1 MRCFIPSPAPKPMI
15 SESEALQ
22 RVLVAVT
29 PLGLRRLPLAEALE
43 AFAGRDLIA
52 TVPIPGFDQSSM
64 DGYALRASDAA
75 LVSLPVTGE
84 QAAGRD
90 LGLVCEPGSCV
101 RIFTGAPLPRGA
113 DAVIMQED
121 VKREGDA
128 IRCLEAVEKGENV
141 RRAGADVCA
150 GQIIVRRGERL
161 TPARLGLLA
170 SQGLTEVETVQK
182 PRVAVL
188 STGDELVPPGGG
200 PLAAGQIYNSNAI
213 MLASL
218 LRRLGIEDITTEHC
232 ADDLDV
238 TTRCLKHL
246 TSSHDAVIL
255 SGGVSVGDHDQVKP
269 ALKQLGIEPD
279 LWRVKVKPGKPF
291 LFAKGPRAFV
301 FGLPGNPV
309 SSFVTFLLFVKPALL
324 RLMGAAESEIEP
336 LMLPVPVAE
345 SMRNDGDRP
354 HYIRGRIVKGRFE
367 SSGMQQS
374 HALHALARADALLRL
389 EAGETLEEGACGT
402 VWRLD

>member
-1 MRCFIPSPAPKPMI
+1 MI

-22 RVLVAVT
+22 RVLAAVSPRGLQTT
-29 PLGLRRLPLAEALE
+29 PLEQALD
-43 AFAGRDLIA
+43 AFAGRDVIA

-64 DGYALRASDAA
+64 DGYALRAADLA
-75 LVSLPVTGE
+75 LESLSVNGE
-84 QAAGRD
+84 QPAGRD
-90 LGLVCEPGSCV
+90 LGLVCEPGTCL

-121 VKREGDA
+121 VKREGES
-128 IRCLEAVEKGENV
+128 IRCLEPVEKGENV
-141 RRAGADVCA
+141 RRVGADVCA
-150 GQIIVRRGERL
+150 GQIIIKRGERL

-170 SQGLTEVETVQK
+170 SQGLTEVQTVQK

-200 PLAAGQIYNSNAI
+200 PLAVGQIYNSNAI

-218 LRRLGIEDITTEHC
+218 LRRLGIAEVTTEHC

-246 TSSHDAVIL
+246 TTSHDAVIL

-291 LFAKGPRAFV
+291 LFAQSSRAFV

-309 SSFVTFLLFVKPALL
+309 SSFVTFSLFVRPALL
-324 RLMGAAESEIEP
+324 RLMGASESEIEP
-336 LMLPVPVAE
+336 LMLQVPLAE
-345 SMRNDGDRP
+345 TMRNDGGRP
-354 HYIRGRIVKGRFE
+354 HYIRGRLVKGRFE

-389 EAGETLEEGACGT
+389 EAGETIEAGACGT
-402 VWRLD
+402 MWRLD

>member
-1 MRCFIPSPAPKPMI
+1 MI

-22 RVLVAVT
+22 RVLAAVS
-29 PLGLRRLPLAEALE
+29 PLGLQTMPLAEALD
-43 AFAGRDLIA
+43 AFVGRDVIA

-64 DGYALRASDAA
+64 DGYALRAADVM
-75 LVSLPVTGE
+75 LERLPVKGE
-84 QAAGRD
+84 QPAGRD
-90 LGLVCEPGSCV
+90 LDLVCEPGTCL
-101 RIFTGAPLPRGA
+101 RIFTGAALPRGA

-121 VKREGDA
+121 VRRDGES
-128 IRCLEAVEKGENV
+128 IRCLEPVEKGENV

-150 GQIIVRRGERL
+150 GQIIIKRGERL

-170 SQGLTEVETVQK
+170 SQGLTEVQTVQK

-200 PLAAGQIYNSNAI
+200 PLAPGQIYNSNAI

-218 LRRLGIEDITTEHC
+218 LRRLGIAEVTTEHC
-232 ADDLDV
+232 ADDLEV
-238 TTRCLKHL
+238 TTRCLQHL
-246 TSSHDAVIL
+246 TTSHDAVIL

-279 LWRVKVKPGKPF
+279 LWRVRVKPGKPF
-291 LFAKGPRAFV
+291 LFAKGPQSFV

-309 SSFVTFLLFVKPALL
+309 SSFVTFSLFVRPALL
-324 RLMGAAESEIEP
+324 RLMGASEAEIEP
-336 LMLPVPVAE
+336 LMLPMPLAAT
-345 SMRNDGDRP
+345 MRNDGDRP
-354 HYIRGRIVKGRFE
+354 HYIRGRLVKGRFE

-389 EAGETLEEGACGT
+389 EAGETIEAAACGT

>member
-1 MRCFIPSPAPKPMI
+1 MI

-22 RVLVAVT
+22 RVLAAVG
-29 PLGLRRLPLAEALE
+29 PLGFQTTSLAQALD
-43 AFAGRDLIA
+43 AFVGRDVIA
-52 TVPIPGFDQSSM
+52 TMPIPGFDQSSM
-64 DGYALRASDAA
+64 DGYALRAADAM
-75 LVSLPVTGE
+75 LESLPVKGE
-84 QAAGRD
+84 QPAGRD
-90 LGLVCEPGSCV
+90 LGLVCEPGTCL
-101 RIFTGAPLPRGA
+101 RIFTGAALPRGA

-121 VKREGDA
+121 VKRDGES
-128 IRCLEAVEKGENV
+128 IRCLETVERGENV

-150 GQIIVRRGERL
+150 GQIIVKRGERL

-170 SQGLTEVETVQK
+170 SQGLTEVQTVQK

-200 PLAAGQIYNSNAI
+200 PLALGQIYNSNAI

-218 LRRLGIEDITTEHC
+218 LRRLGIAEITTEHC
-232 ADDLDV
+232 LDDLEV
-238 TTRCLKHL
+238 TTRCLQHL
-246 TSSHDAVIL
+246 TASHDAVIL

-279 LWRVKVKPGKPF
+279 LWRVNVKPGKPF
-291 LFAKGPRAFV
+291 LFAKGQRAFV

-309 SSFVTFLLFVKPALL
+309 SSFVTFLLFVRPALL

-345 SMRNDGDRP
+345 TTRNDGDRP
-354 HYIRGRIVKGRFE
+354 HYIRGRIAKGRFE

-389 EAGETLEEGACGT
+389 EAGETIEAGTCGT
-402 VWRLD
+402 VWRLA

>member
-1 MRCFIPSPAPKPMI
+1 MI

-22 RVLVAVT
+22 RVLAAVS
-29 PLGLRRLPLAEALE
+29 PLGLQTMPLAEALD
-43 AFAGRDLIA
+43 AFAGRDVIA
-52 TVPIPGFDQSSM
+52 SVPIPGFDQSSM
-64 DGYALRASDAA
+64 DGYALRAADAM
-75 LVSLPVTGE
+75 LESLPVIGE
-84 QAAGRD
+84 QPAGRD
-90 LGLVCEPGSCV
+90 LGLVCEPGTCV
-101 RIFTGAPLPRGA
+101 RIFTGAALPRGA

-121 VKREGDA
+121 VTRDGES
-128 IRCLEAVEKGENV
+128 IRCFEPVEKGENV

-150 GQIIVRRGERL
+150 GQIIVKRGERL

-170 SQGLTEVETVQK
+170 SQGLTEVQTVQK

-200 PLAAGQIYNSNAI
+200 PLAPGQIYNSNAI

-218 LRRLGIEDITTEHC
+218 LRRLGIAEVTTEHC
-232 ADDLDV
+232 ADDLEV
-238 TTRCLKHL
+238 TTRCLQHL

-291 LFAKGPRAFV
+291 LFAKGPQSFV

-309 SSFVTFLLFVKPALL
+309 SSFVTFSLFVRPALL
-324 RLMGAAESEIEP
+324 RLMGASEAEIEP
-336 LMLPVPVAE
+336 LMLPMPLAAT
-345 SMRNDGDRP
+345 MRNDGDRP
-354 HYIRGRIVKGRFE
+354 HYIRGRLVKGRFE

-389 EAGETLEEGACGT
+389 EAGETIEAGACGT

>member
-1 MRCFIPSPAPKPMI
+1 MI

-22 RVLVAVT
+22 RVLAAVS
-29 PLGLRRLPLAEALE
+29 PLELQTMPLAQALD
-43 AFAGRDLIA
+43 AFAGRDVIA
-52 TVPIPGFDQSSM
+52 SVPIPGFDQSSM
-64 DGYALRASDAA
+64 DGYALRAADAM
-75 LVSLPVTGE
+75 LERLPVIGE
-84 QAAGRD
+84 QPAGRD
-90 LGLVCEPGSCV
+90 LGLLCEPGTCL
-101 RIFTGAPLPRGA
+101 RIFTGAALPRGA

-121 VKREGDA
+121 VKRDGEG
-128 IRCLEAVEKGENV
+128 IRCLEPVEKGENV

-150 GQIIVRRGERL
+150 GQIIIKRGERL

-170 SQGLTEVETVQK
+170 SQGLTEVQTVQK

-200 PLAAGQIYNSNAI
+200 PLAPGQIYNSNAI

-218 LRRLGIEDITTEHC
+218 LRRLGIAEVTTEHC
-232 ADDLDV
+232 ADDLEV
-238 TTRCLKHL
+238 TTRCLQHL
-246 TSSHDAVIL
+246 TTSHDAVIL

-279 LWRVKVKPGKPF
+279 LWRVRVKPGKPF
-291 LFAKGPRAFV
+291 LFAKGPQSFV

-309 SSFVTFLLFVKPALL
+309 SSFVTFSLFVRPALL
-324 RLMGAAESEIEP
+324 RLMGASEAEIEP
-336 LMLPVPVAE
+336 LMLPMPLAAT
-345 SMRNDGDRP
+345 MRNDGDRP
-354 HYIRGRIVKGRFE
+354 HYIRGRLVKGRFE

-389 EAGETLEEGACGT
+389 EAGETIEAGACGT

>member
-1 MRCFIPSPAPKPMI
+1 MMPL
-15 SESEALQ
+15 EQALD
-22 RVLVAVT
+22 
-29 PLGLRRLPLAEALE
+29 
-43 AFAGRDLIA
+43 AFAGRDVIA

-64 DGYALRASDAA
+64 DGYALRAADAM
-75 LVSLPVTGE
+75 LESLPVIGE
-84 QAAGRD
+84 QPAGRD
-90 LGLVCEPGSCV
+90 FGLVCEPGTCV
-101 RIFTGAPLPRGA
+101 RIFTGAALPRGA

-121 VKREGDA
+121 VTRNGES
-128 IRCLEAVEKGENV
+128 IRCLEPVEKGENV

-150 GQIIVRRGERL
+150 GQIIIKGGERL

-170 SQGLTEVETVQK
+170 SQGLTEVQTVQK

-218 LRRLGIEDITTEHC
+218 LRRLGIAEVTTEHC
-232 ADDLDV
+232 ADDLEV
-238 TTRCLKHL
+238 TTRCLQHL
-246 TSSHDAVIL
+246 TTSHDAVIL

-309 SSFVTFLLFVKPALL
+309 SSFVTFSLFVRPALL
-324 RLMGAAESEIEP
+324 RLMGASEAEIEP
-336 LMLPVPVAE
+336 LMLPVPLAE
-345 SMRNDGDRP
+345 TMRNDGDRP

-389 EAGETLEEGACGT
+389 EAGETIEAGAGGA

>member
-1 MRCFIPSPAPKPMI
+1 MI

-22 RVLVAVT
+22 RVLAAVGPLDVQTT
-29 PLGLRRLPLAEALE
+29 PLAQALD
-43 AFAGRDLIA
+43 AFAGRDVIA
-52 TVPIPGFDQSSM
+52 TVPNPGFDQSSM
-64 DGYALRASDAA
+64 DGYALRATDAMLERLA
-75 LVSLPVTGE
+75 VKGE
-84 QAAGRD
+84 QPAGRD
-90 LGLVCEPGSCV
+90 LGLVCEPGTCL
-101 RIFTGAPLPRGA
+101 RIFTGAPMPRGA

-121 VKREGDA
+121 VERDGES
-128 IRCLEAVEKGENV
+128 IRCLETVEKGENV
-141 RRAGADVCA
+141 RRAGEDVCA
-150 GQIIVRRGERL
+150 GQIIVKRGERL

-170 SQGLTEVETVQK
+170 SQGLTEVQTVQK

-200 PLAAGQIYNSNAI
+200 TLAPGQIYNSNAI

-218 LRRLGIEDITTEHC
+218 LRRLGIAEVTTEHGV
-232 ADDLDV
+232 DDLEV
-238 TTRCLKHL
+238 TTRCLQQL
-246 TSSHDAVIL
+246 TTSHDAVIL

-269 ALKQLGIEPD
+269 ALKQLGIAPD

-309 SSFVTFLLFVKPALL
+309 SSFVTFLLFVRPALL
-324 RLMGAAESEIEP
+324 RLIGASEAEIEP
-336 LMLPVPVAE
+336 LMLPVPLAE
-345 SMRNDGDRP
+345 TMRNEGDRP
-354 HYIRGRIVKGRFE
+354 HYIRGRLVKGRFE

-389 EAGETLEEGACGT
+389 EAGELIEAGASGM

>member
-1 MRCFIPSPAPKPMI
+1 MI

-22 RVLVAVT
+22 RVLAAVS
-29 PLGLRRLPLAEALE
+29 PLELQTMPLAQALD
-43 AFAGRDLIA
+43 AFAGCDMIA

-64 DGYALRASDAA
+64 DGYALRAADAM
-75 LVSLPVTGE
+75 LERLPVQGE
-84 QAAGRD
+84 QPAGRD
-90 LGLVCEPGSCV
+90 LGLVCEPGTCL
-101 RIFTGAPLPRGA
+101 RIFTGAALPRGA

-121 VKREGDA
+121 VKRDGEG
-128 IRCLEAVEKGENV
+128 IRCLETVEKGENV

-150 GQIIVRRGERL
+150 GQIIVKRGERL

-170 SQGLTEVETVQK
+170 SQGLTEVQTVQK

-200 PLAAGQIYNSNAI
+200 PLAPGQIYNSNAI

-218 LRRLGIEDITTEHC
+218 LRCLGITEVTTEHC
-232 ADDLDV
+232 MDDLEV
-238 TTRCLKHL
+238 TTRCLQHL
-246 TSSHDAVIL
+246 TTSHDAVIL

-291 LFAKGPRAFV
+291 LFAKGPQSFV

-309 SSFVTFLLFVKPALL
+309 SSFVTFSLFVRPALL
-324 RLMGAAESEIEP
+324 RLMGASEAEIEP
-336 LMLPVPVAE
+336 LMLPMPLAAT
-345 SMRNDGDRP
+345 MRNDGDRP
-354 HYIRGRIVKGRFE
+354 HYIRGRLVKGRFE

-389 EAGETLEEGACGT
+389 EAGETIEAGACGT

>member
-1 MRCFIPSPAPKPMI
+1 MI

-22 RVLVAVT
+22 RVLAAVGPLDVQTT
-29 PLGLRRLPLAEALE
+29 PLAQALD
-43 AFAGRDLIA
+43 AFAGRDVIA
-52 TVPIPGFDQSSM
+52 TVPNPGFDQSSM
-64 DGYALRASDAA
+64 DGYALRATDAMLERLA
-75 LVSLPVTGE
+75 VKGE
-84 QAAGRD
+84 QPAGRD
-90 LGLVCEPGSCV
+90 LGLVCEPGTCL
-101 RIFTGAPLPRGA
+101 RIFTGAPMPRGA

-121 VKREGDA
+121 VERDGES
-128 IRCLEAVEKGENV
+128 IRCLETVEKGENV
-141 RRAGADVCA
+141 RRAGEDVCA
-150 GQIIVRRGERL
+150 GQIIVKRGERL

-170 SQGLTEVETVQK
+170 SQGLTEVQTVQK

-200 PLAAGQIYNSNAI
+200 TLAPGQIYNSNAI

-218 LRRLGIEDITTEHC
+218 LRRLGIAEVTTEHC
-232 ADDLDV
+232 VDDLEV
-238 TTRCLKHL
+238 TTRCLQQL
-246 TSSHDAVIL
+246 TTSHDAVIL

-269 ALKQLGIEPD
+269 ALKQLGIAPD

-309 SSFVTFLLFVKPALL
+309 SSFVTFLLFVRPALL
-324 RLMGAAESEIEP
+324 RLIGASEAEIEP
-336 LMLPVPVAE
+336 LMLPVPLAE
-345 SMRNDGDRP
+345 TMRNEGDRP
-354 HYIRGRIVKGRFE
+354 HYIRGRLVKGRFE

-389 EAGETLEEGACGT
+389 EAGEMIEAGASGM

>member
-1 MRCFIPSPAPKPMI
+1 MI

-22 RVLVAVT
+22 RVLAAVA
-29 PLGLRRLPLAEALE
+29 PLANRRLSLAEALD
-43 AFAGRDLIA
+43 AFASRDVIA

-64 DGYALRASDAA
+64 DGYALQAVDAE
-75 LVSLPVTGE
+75 LECLPVIGE
-84 QAAGRD
+84 QPAGRD
-90 LGLVCEPGSCV
+90 LGPVCEPGTCV
-101 RIFTGAPLPRGA
+101 RIFTGAALPRGA

-121 VKREGDA
+121 VKREGES
-128 IRCLEAVEKGENV
+128 IRCLEPVEKGENV

-150 GQIIVRRGERL
+150 GQIIIKRSERL
-161 TPARLGLLA
+161 TPARLSLLA
-170 SQGLTEVETVQK
+170 SQGLTEVQTVQK

-200 PLAAGQIYNSNAI
+200 PLAPGQIYNSNAI
-213 MLASL
+213 MLATL
-218 LRRLGIEDITTEHC
+218 LRRLGIDDVTTEHC
-232 ADDLDV
+232 VDDLEV

-246 TSSHDAVIL
+246 TTSHDAVIL

-269 ALKQLGIEPD
+269 ALSQLGIEPD

-291 LFAKGPRAFV
+291 LFAKGPQAFV

-309 SSFVTFLLFVKPALL
+309 SSFVTFSLFVRPALL
-324 RLMGAAESEIEP
+324 RLMGASEAEIEP
-336 LMLPVPVAE
+336 LMLPVPLAE
-345 SMRNDGDRP
+345 TMRNDGDRP

-389 EAGETLEEGACGT
+389 EAGETIEAGAGGA

>member
-1 MRCFIPSPAPKPMI
+1 MI

-22 RVLVAVT
+22 RVLAAVG
-29 PLGLRRLPLAEALE
+29 PLGLQTMPLAEALD
-43 AFAGRDLIA
+43 AFAGRDVIA

-64 DGYALRASDAA
+64 DGYALRAADAM
-75 LVSLPVTGE
+75 LERLPVQGE
-84 QAAGRD
+84 QPAGRD
-90 LGLVCEPGSCV
+90 LGLVCEPGTCV

-121 VKREGDA
+121 VTRDGES
-128 IRCLEAVEKGENV
+128 IRCLEPVEKGENV

-150 GQIIVRRGERL
+150 GQIIIKRGERL

-170 SQGLTEVETVQK
+170 SQGLTEVQTVQM

-200 PLAAGQIYNSNAI
+200 PLAPGQIYNSNAI

-218 LRRLGIEDITTEHC
+218 LRRLGIAEVTTEHC
-232 ADDLDV
+232 MDDLEV
-238 TTRCLKHL
+238 TTRCLQHL
-246 TSSHDAVIL
+246 TTSHDAVIL

-291 LFAKGPRAFV
+291 LFAKGPQSFV

-324 RLMGAAESEIEP
+324 RLMGAAASEIEQ

-345 SMRNDGDRP
+345 SMRNEGDRP

-389 EAGETLEEGACGT
+389 EAGETIEAGACGT

>member
-1 MRCFIPSPAPKPMI
+1 MI

-22 RVLVAVT
+22 RVLAAVG
-29 PLGLRRLPLAEALE
+29 PLGLQTMPLEQALD
-43 AFAGRDLIA
+43 AFAGRDVIA

-64 DGYALRASDAA
+64 DGYALRAADAM
-75 LVSLPVTGE
+75 LESLPVKGE
-84 QAAGRD
+84 QPAGRD
-90 LGLVCEPGSCV
+90 LGLICEPGTCL

-121 VKREGDA
+121 VKRAGES
-128 IRCLEAVEKGENV
+128 IRCLERVEEGENV

-150 GQIIVRRGERL
+150 GQIIIKRGERL

-170 SQGLTEVETVQK
+170 SQGLTEVPTVQK

-218 LRRLGIEDITTEHC
+218 LRRLGIAEVTTEHC
-232 ADDLDV
+232 ADNLEV
-238 TTRCLKHL
+238 TARCLQHL
-246 TSSHDAVIL
+246 TTSHDAVIL

-291 LFAKGPRAFV
+291 LFAKGPQAFV

-309 SSFVTFLLFVKPALL
+309 SSFVTFSLFVRPALL
-324 RLMGAAESEIEP
+324 RLMGATEAELAP
-336 LMLPVPVAE
+336 LMLPVPLAGT
-345 SMRNDGDRP
+345 MRNDGDRP
-354 HYIRGRIVKGRFE
+354 HYIRGRLVQGCFE

-389 EAGETLEEGACGT
+389 EAGETIEAGACGM

>member
-1 MRCFIPSPAPKPMI
+1 MI

-22 RVLVAVT
+22 RVLAAVG
-29 PLGLRRLPLAEALE
+29 PLGFQTTSLAQALD
-43 AFAGRDLIA
+43 AFVGRDVIA
-52 TVPIPGFDQSSM
+52 TMPIPGFDQSSM
-64 DGYALRASDAA
+64 DGYALRAADAM
-75 LVSLPVTGE
+75 LESLPVKGE
-84 QAAGRD
+84 QPAGRD
-90 LGLVCEPGSCV
+90 LGLVCEPGTCL
-101 RIFTGAPLPRGA
+101 RIFTGAALPRGA

-121 VKREGDA
+121 VKREGES
-128 IRCLEAVEKGENV
+128 IRCLEPVEKGENV

-150 GQIIVRRGERL
+150 GQIIIKRGERL

-170 SQGLTEVETVQK
+170 SQGLTEVQTVQK

-200 PLAAGQIYNSNAI
+200 PLASGQIYNSNAI

-218 LRRLGIEDITTEHC
+218 LRRLGIAEVTTEHC
-232 ADDLDV
+232 MDDLEV
-238 TTRCLKHL
+238 TTRCLQHL
-246 TSSHDAVIL
+246 TASHDAVIL

-291 LFAKGPRAFV
+291 LFAKGQRAFV

-345 SMRNDGDRP
+345 TTRNDGDRP
-354 HYIRGRIVKGRFE
+354 HYIRGRIAKGRFE

-389 EAGETLEEGACGT
+389 EAGETIEAGTCGT
-402 VWRLD
+402 VWRLA

>member
-1 MRCFIPSPAPKPMI
+1 MI

-22 RVLVAVT
+22 RVLAAVG
-29 PLGLRRLPLAEALE
+29 PLGLQTMPLAEALD
-43 AFAGRDLIA
+43 AFAGRDVIA

-64 DGYALRASDAA
+64 DGYALRAADAM
-75 LVSLPVTGE
+75 LERLPVQGE
-84 QAAGRD
+84 QPAGRD
-90 LGLVCEPGSCV
+90 LGLVCEPGTCV

-121 VKREGDA
+121 VTRDGES
-128 IRCLEAVEKGENV
+128 IRCLEPVEKGENV

-150 GQIIVRRGERL
+150 GQIIIKRGERL

-170 SQGLTEVETVQK
+170 SQGLTEVQTVQM

-200 PLAAGQIYNSNAI
+200 PLAPGQIYNSNAI

-218 LRRLGIEDITTEHC
+218 LRRLGIAEVTTEHC
-232 ADDLDV
+232 MDDLEV
-238 TTRCLKHL
+238 TTRCLQHL
-246 TSSHDAVIL
+246 TTSHDAVIL

-291 LFAKGPRAFV
+291 LFAKGPQSFV

-309 SSFVTFLLFVKPALL
+309 SSFVTFSLFVRPALL
-324 RLMGAAESEIEP
+324 RLMGASEAEIEP
-336 LMLPVPVAE
+336 LMLPMPLAAT
-345 SMRNDGDRP
+345 MRNDGDRP
-354 HYIRGRIVKGRFE
+354 HYIRGRLVKGRFE

-389 EAGETLEEGACGT
+389 EAGETIEAGACGT

>member
-1 MRCFIPSPAPKPMI
+1 MI

-22 RVLVAVT
+22 RVLAAVS
-29 PLGLRRLPLAEALE
+29 PLELQTMPLAKALD
-43 AFAGRDLIA
+43 AFAGRDVIA
-52 TVPIPGFDQSSM
+52 SVPIPGFDQSSM
-64 DGYALRASDAA
+64 DGYALRAADAM
-75 LVSLPVTGE
+75 LESLPVKGE
-84 QAAGRD
+84 QPAGRD
-90 LGLVCEPGSCV
+90 LGLVCEPGTCL
-101 RIFTGAPLPRGA
+101 RIFTGAALPRGA

-121 VKREGDA
+121 VKRDGES
-128 IRCLEAVEKGENV
+128 IRCLETVERGENV

-150 GQIIVRRGERL
+150 GQIIVKRGERL

-170 SQGLTEVETVQK
+170 SQGLTEVQTVQK

-200 PLAAGQIYNSNAI
+200 PLALGQIYNSNAI

-218 LRRLGIEDITTEHC
+218 LRRLGIAEVTTEHC
-232 ADDLDV
+232 LDDLEV
-238 TTRCLKHL
+238 TTRCLQHL
-246 TSSHDAVIL
+246 TASHDAVIL

-279 LWRVKVKPGKPF
+279 LWRVNVKPGKPF
-291 LFAKGPRAFV
+291 LFAKGQRAFV

-345 SMRNDGDRP
+345 TTRNDGDRP
-354 HYIRGRIVKGRFE
+354 HYIRGRIAKGRFE

-389 EAGETLEEGACGT
+389 EAGETIEAGTCGT
-402 VWRLD
+402 VWRLA